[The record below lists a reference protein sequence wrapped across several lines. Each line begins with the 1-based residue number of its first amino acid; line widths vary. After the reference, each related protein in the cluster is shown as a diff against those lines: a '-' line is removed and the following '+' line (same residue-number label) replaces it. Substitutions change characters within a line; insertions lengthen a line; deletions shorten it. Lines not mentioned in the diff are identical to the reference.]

1 VLGEKSLNTK
11 DTTLA
16 PDLLRAYP
24 NNWYS
29 ERMNE
34 GKAKRKRRANNATTT
49 KYQISEEL
57 WAVLE
62 PMIPVHVNTHRF
74 GGGRPRTPDRT
85 CANAIFFVLRTG
97 CQWGALDETEICPHS
112 TAHDRFLEWVEAGVF
127 EKLWQAGIAQF
138 DELQGM
144 DWEWLSMDGAMG
156 KAPLGG
162 KKKRTQPN
170 R

>member
-1 VLGEKSLNTK
+1 
-11 DTTLA
+11 
-16 PDLLRAYP
+16 
-24 NNWYS
+24 
-29 ERMNE
+29 MNQ

-57 WAVLE
+57 WSVLE
-62 PMIPVHVNTHRF
+62 PRIPVHVNTHRF

-112 TAHDRFLEWVEAGVF
+112 TAHDRFLEWAEAGVF
-127 EKLWQAGIAQF
+127 EELWQAGIAQF
-138 DELQGM
+138 DELQGI

-162 KKKRTQPN
+162 KKKRAQPN